1 MSAILPGLRFFATH
15 ARAEHA
21 APASPAA
28 PAADPAANRAANNAA
43 PHETPGL
50 RARMRQLLNTR
61 AVLHPPALR
70 YPEDWGLAVA
80 NICNDWVADQELKKN
95 RAQSP
100 EASREISRMLALAH
114 EFKHLE
120 TLRKDRPGDLIL
132 GNVKNPKQA
141 YSDEIIRSF
150 LRAVGETDVEAV
162 LNSFKN
168 TGTGASHRQIP
179 TVISTIANLLGAAQI
194 LAPDPIAKA
203 AISGTRLAVQV
214 GLSAAVIDSGERR
227 LFNSGTEDALALGR
241 AEAATAARRAPSV
254 LQASWAVMRE
264 LHDVEKDLRHLTESL
279 ERLRQ
284 ARTNP
289 SPQGSGSANGKSA
302 AEAARDDLNLVS
314 ARICYKAMLKQRYK
328 AARENAAVEWR
339 GGERSIYCGTT
350 GTALTLTAAG
360 IGIMTP
366 EIIAAAI
373 SGGLLAGAA
382 TTALLLY
389 IGYQLGS
396 GPSKDGEAKARRA
409 IIALAKLTEVLDPT
423 LDKAIQ
429 ERAAAYERYRE
440 DCKLPSRLQ
449 PARRKATEEAARRIL
464 LTTLNGITQRER
476 EQGDAH
482 PDGGASKAISPEE
495 NWEQY
500 RVNPHHQADART
512 REAGADSNGI
522 RYASP
527 EASDDAAHPEPA
539 FNPIAKPLIEGWKR
553 QIEIKMIAAQRLLAG
568 KVARAQKHVLAQ
580 QNSAPS
586 AGPSRKLDSARE
598 ELRQTM
604 RNLIHFE
611 LAYSQMRV
619 GEDGARPGD
628 AVLDRAKASLLR
640 IDDSD
645 VHALFCGDAD
655 QQVKAT
661 YLSKRLTAGETER
674 YTLLNTGANA
684 LAMGLGVGLQA
695 GDLHIAID
703 KADGTYTGPRFNDF
717 KLVATLNGM
726 PTPSG
731 PLSTGDRAPFQQRE
745 MQPLLKTIEPAAA
758 AGNPAIVRITP
769 EAPRPADDA
778 RNDPVNALD
787 AQINALVEQM
797 ASRQSVFDTLTLE
810 IAAPP
815 AGTGEAMPVSGN
827 ASGTNTIRIDLT
839 KTAAFHRVRYKNATS
854 AQKARYIAREAAI
867 AAKQTGSIYVGP
879 LAQLAAKPRL
889 NATRAVLNQARGQM
903 ATVRE
908 TLLREAPL
916 PPQAPTLPTF
926 SWMESPGPH
935 PRTAD
940 NTDTDAQPAA
950 SAEQDTGG
958 SRLRAPIPA
967 APASDPISI
976 PPALPNSP
984 TGPVALSDFT
994 SEVTSA
1000 LARIQSANG

>member
-1 MSAILPGLRFFATH
+1 MV
-15 ARAEHA
+15 EH
-21 APASPAA
+21 ASPAA
-28 PAADPAANRAANNAA
+28 AATDPAADRPANRSANTAA

-70 YPEDWGLAVA
+70 YQEDWSQAVA
-80 NICNDWVADQELKKN
+80 NICNDWVADQELRKR
-95 RAQSP
+95 RAESP

-114 EFKHLE
+114 EFKNLE
-120 TLRKDRPGDLIL
+120 TLRKDGTENLIL
-132 GNVKNPKQA
+132 GNVKNPKQVYTDA
-141 YSDEIIRSF
+141 IIRSF
-150 LRAVGETDVEAV
+150 LHAVGETDVEAV

-227 LFNSGTEDALALGR
+227 LFNSGTEDALPLGR

-254 LQASWAVMRE
+254 LQASWDVMRE
-264 LHDVEKDLRHLTESL
+264 LHDVEKDLRHLTEALKRL
-279 ERLRQ
+279 EQ
-284 ARTNP
+284 ARANP

-302 AEAARDDLNLVS
+302 AEAARDDVNLVS
-314 ARICYKAMLKQRYK
+314 ARICYKLKVKQGYK

-339 GGERSIYCGTT
+339 GGERGIYCGTT

-366 EIIAAAI
+366 EIIASAI

-440 DCKLPSRLQ
+440 DCKRPSRLQ
-449 PARRKATEEAARRIL
+449 PARREAVEQAARRIL
-464 LTTLNGITQRER
+464 LASLNGITQRER

-495 NWEQY
+495 NWAQY
-500 RVNPHHQADART
+500 RTYQQHQADART
-512 REAGADSNGI
+512 REAGADSDGM
-522 RYASP
+522 RHASP

-539 FNPIAKPLIEGWKR
+539 FTPIAKPLIEGWKR
-553 QIEIKMIAAQRLLAG
+553 QIEIKMIGAQRLLAG

-580 QNSAPS
+580 QNAARPQEESQ
-586 AGPSRKLDSARE
+586 KLIDAKE

-619 GEDGARPGD
+619 GEDGARPGE
-628 AVLDRAKASLLR
+628 AVLDRAKALLLR

-645 VHALFCGDAD
+645 ARALFCGDAD

-684 LAMGLGVGLQA
+684 LAMGLGIGLQA
-695 GDLHIAID
+695 GDVHIAFD
-703 KADGTYTGPRFNDF
+703 KADGAYTGPRFNDF

-745 MQPLLKTIEPAAA
+745 MPTLLKTIEPAAA
-758 AGNPAIVRITP
+758 AGSPSIVPITLD
-769 EAPRPADDA
+769 APRPADDA

-787 AQINALVEQM
+787 AQINALVDQM

-810 IAAPP
+810 IVAPP
-815 AGTGEAMPVSGN
+815 AGTGEAMPVSG
-827 ASGTNTIRIDLT
+827 SGTDTIRIDLT

-889 NATRAVLNQARGQM
+889 NATRAFLNQARGQM

-908 TLLREAPL
+908 TLLTEAPT
-916 PPQAPTLPTF
+916 PPRAPTLPEF
-926 SWMESPGPH
+926 SWLKS
-935 PRTAD
+935 
-940 NTDTDAQPAA
+940 
-950 SAEQDTGG
+950 SAPD
-958 SRLRAPIPA
+958 
-967 APASDPISI
+967 PASDPISI
-976 PPALPNSP
+976 LPAPPDLP
-984 TGPVALSDFT
+984 TDPVTISGFT
-994 SEVTSA
+994 SEVNDA
-1000 LARIQSANG
+1000 LAKMRSASD